1 MGTVT
6 YAKLVTE
13 HLQQFGMD
21 SNQAETVLQH
31 MKAHSRHEAMRGRW
45 DDEAVDD
52 THFLI
57 HSAVAIAREWVASH
71 QSGNKFLRAMFA
83 E

>member
-31 MKAHSRHEAMRGRW
+31 MKAHSRHEAMRGRL
-45 DDEAVDD
+45 V
-52 THFLI
+52 T
-57 HSAVAIAREWVASH
+57 
-71 QSGNKFLRAMFA
+71 SGTTLDLKDVFS
-83 E
+83 